1 MITFSCPNCGTSF
14 PAKLRLKGI
23 EYEADDAKHQIERD
37 DDICHICER
46 EAEVAKEEVLAKRK
60 KNG

>member
-1 MITFSCPNCGTSF
+1 MITFSCPNCGSNF

-23 EYEADDAKHQIERD
+23 EYEADEKKYQIERD
-37 DDICHICER
+37 DDICHVCLE
-46 EAEVAKEEVLAKRK
+46 EAETAKAEALAKRK